1 MRVVVD
7 TNVLVSA
14 LVGHGKPRRL
24 VFKLLEEH
32 QVVSSRQMLAEFV
45 DVLSREKFMEI
56 DKSDVSSFLSILASK
71 IILVTIKRYFKV
83 VAEDPDDDMVLNTAY
98 EGRATHIV
106 SGDRHL
112 LNLERLGGI
121 KMVTVSEM
129 LRLLQSRSV

>member
-112 LNLERLGGI
+112 LNLKRLGGI